1 MAQVK
6 RALRLNAVPSGQV
19 LAATRAMGHVAKL
32 LGLGSIDFSQQ
43 YVDVSPSNLEDLFA
57 NAM

>member
-1 MAQVK
+1 
-6 RALRLNAVPSGQV
+6 
-19 LAATRAMGHVAKL
+19 MGHVAKL